1 MKNETNNNVN
11 HPRHYNNNSLETIE
25 VIKGSLSKEEYSG
38 FLKGNILKYV
48 SRADFKGKPVEDFKK
63 AKWYLD
69 ELIESKTK
77 GGK

>member
-1 MKNETNNNVN
+1 MKNENNSNIN
-11 HPRHYNNNSLETIE
+11 HPSYYNNNSLETIE

-48 SRADFKGKPVEDFKK
+48 SRADFKGKAVEDLEK

-69 ELIESKTK
+69 ELIKSKSK
-77 GGK
+77 EKK

>member
-1 MKNETNNNVN
+1 MKNEANNNVN
-11 HPRHYNNNSLETIE
+11 HPSYYNNNSLETIE

-38 FLKGNILKYV
+38 FLKGNILKYI
-48 SRADFKGKPVEDFKK
+48 SRADFKGKTIEDLEK

-69 ELIESKTK
+69 EFIKSKTK

>member
-1 MKNETNNNVN
+1 MKNENNSNIN
-11 HPRHYNNNSLETIE
+11 HPSYYNNNSLETIE

-48 SRADFKGKPVEDFKK
+48 SRADFKGKAVEDLEK

-69 ELIESKTK
+69 ELIKSKTK

>member
-1 MKNETNNNVN
+1 MKNENNSNIN
-11 HPRHYNNNSLETIE
+11 HPSYYNKNSLETIE

-48 SRADFKGKPVEDFKK
+48 SRADFKGKAVEDLEK

-69 ELIESKTK
+69 ELIKSKTK